1 MSAQASEK
9 LDRASPSPIES
20 HPVTAHQARRR
31 EVLVGLTVLVA
42 GLLLLVAALQIA
54 EPARQSPGFGPR
66 VLPLAVSSGLVICG
80 ALLVWGALRGRDP
93 RAGLGDDLLGEE
105 DGDRVEEVLDWDEPP
120 VPWTGLAVV
129 VGSLVLYAVLFI
141 PLGFIASTLIFL
153 MALTTWIHPGA
164 WLRNLIFAVVVPIGV
179 YFLFTEVLAVK
190 LPSGILPF

>member
-129 VGSLVLYAVLFI
+129 VGEDELTGGDFVRTMKQLVD
-141 PLGFIASTLIFL
+141 
-153 MALTTWIHPGA
+153 LT
-164 WLRNLIFAVVVPIGV
+164 RQVAVVAPDAQTRERAREAAGLAFRGV
-179 YFLFTEVLAVK
+179 VADSVV
-190 LPSGILPF
+190 SGDE